1 MSPKKSA
8 SDTTLLTR
16 LHGKSS
22 MSEVLMIERQRLLEQ
37 AAEEMRVQLAPQ
49 VMAPQP
55 VPFEP
60 KHIDTYQ
67 PSKQPERVVQE
78 GVSRFSRFVGEDL
91 SEFAGIVVHTEETVM
106 AAKEWPVDSYYTELS
121 NTLPFS
127 SERQLLLAIY
137 RLTVG
142 CESFSCRVTLDVLSS
157 ASGIRNGKTS
167 REMAGGFAEAPL
179 HPVRAD
185 SWRPARLS
193 GRDYASRRD
202 PRIDR
207 AELAQQPAEGL
218 KNGHFSSTLTGSD
231 SLRMRGLASSTRSGS
246 FFISPFRSTRLAG
259 W

>member
-49 VMAPQP
+49 ALAPQP

-67 PSKQPERVVQE
+67 PSKQPERIVQE

-91 SEFAGIVVHTEETVM
+91 SEFAGIVVHTGETVT
-106 AAKEWPVDSYYTELS
+106 AAKDWPIDSYYTELG

-142 CESFSCRVTLDVLSS
+142 CESFSCRVTLDVLSG
-157 ASGIRNGKTS
+157 ASGIRNGKTL
-167 REMAGGFAEAPL
+167 RKWL
-179 HPVRAD
+179 AD
-185 SWRPARLS
+185 LQKRRFIRYVPIHGDLRGSVVEITPPEEIRGQIERNWRN
-193 GRDYASRRD
+193 SRRK
-202 PRIDR
+202 
-207 AELAQQPAEGL
+207 A
-218 KNGHFSSTLTGSD
+218 
-231 SLRMRGLASSTRSGS
+231 
-246 FFISPFRSTRLAG
+246 
-259 W
+259 